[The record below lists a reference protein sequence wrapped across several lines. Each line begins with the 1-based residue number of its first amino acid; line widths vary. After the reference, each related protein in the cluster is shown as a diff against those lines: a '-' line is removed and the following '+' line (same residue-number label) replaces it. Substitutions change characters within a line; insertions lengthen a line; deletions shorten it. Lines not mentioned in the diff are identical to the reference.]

1 MVKSS
6 GNDKPRRGSKETR
19 KNSREEISER
29 RFFRRNRDDV
39 PDIPIKMP
47 DNLLAAL
54 ARQTETA
61 KSEAPSPNGIARRRS
76 DSTRRNV
83 VPDIPIEM
91 PDNLL
96 LSLKRQLD
104 HSNEEVSAP
113 RPDNY
118 GKVIPLVIVTMKSG
132 DVYIGRLVMYPI
144 VPDTENEKDF
154 LIDNARFYKQG
165 IADQEQDLSKLDGI
179 GAVLLNTANVESI
192 RIYYQPYPDNF
203 AA

>member
-1 MVKSS
+1 MAEKS
-6 GNDKPRRGSKETR
+6 GKDKPRRDSKEKR
-19 KNSREEISER
+19 KNSREAISER
-29 RFFRRNRDDV
+29 QFFRRNRDDV
-39 PDIPIKMP
+39 PDVPIKMP

-96 LSLKRQLD
+96 LALKKQLD
-104 HSNEEVSAP
+104 HPNEEMSDP
-113 RPDNY
+113 QPDNY
-118 GKVIPLVIVTMKSG
+118 GKVIPLVIVTMQSG
-132 DVYIGRLVMYPI
+132 DVYIGRLVTYPSA
-144 VPDTENEKDF
+144 PDTENEKDF

-165 IADQEQDLSKLDGI
+165 NAEQEQDLTILDGI

-192 RIYYQPYPDNF
+192 KIYYRS
-203 AA
+203 